1 MSAFGTGPSGN
12 ASGAGEGGAVLDHE
26 GPWSESAYLE
36 LPSGDG
42 RVELADGALL
52 VGPGTT
58 VGRGRAVEQ
67 VRAAV
72 AGALPD
78 GLRVIGPVPLRLG
91 RDCLLVPDLVV
102 TRAPG
107 EPAVLDAE
115 DALMIL
121 EVVGVEHGA
130 VDRAFK
136 PQLYARSGIPY
147 SVLVDHHAPFAAAS
161 MIIGGRY
168 HEYAR
173 TEGGTVLR
181 IEDPFRLEV
190 DLAAVDHDHDEV
202 RAAG

>member
-1 MSAFGTGPSGN
+1 
-12 ASGAGEGGAVLDHE
+12 VLDHE
-26 GPWSESAYLE
+26 GPWTEAAYLE

-52 VGPGTT
+52 IGPGTT
-58 VGRGRAVEQ
+58 DERGRAVEH

-115 DALMIL
+115 DALMVL
-121 EVVGVEHGA
+121 EVVGLEHGA
-130 VDRAFK
+130 VDRTFK

-147 SVLVDHHAPFAAAS
+147 SVLVDHDAPFAVAN

-168 HEYAR
+168 HEYSR

-190 DLAAVDHDHDEV
+190 DLAGTDHDHDEV